1 MVLDSLTL
9 ETETLGD
16 QVKILYNSSVTNYQS
31 SGSEWSD
38 KPITV
43 TLSDGTE
50 LTTDLVI
57 GADGFRSGLRQS
69 MKGQRYMTFD
79 YEKMAIVATLLISEN
94 EANVTAWQRF
104 LPTGPVAL
112 LPLSNQ
118 LSSLVWSTDK
128 EEARRLLDLPTEAF
142 VDALNQALWSD
153 VDRNS
158 LAEQV
163 TQRVS
168 DVVTGFLQD
177 TGAEESVRQLPPSIV
192 DVQGQRAAFP
202 LATGHAVCYV
212 DNRMALIGDAAHRVH
227 PMAGQGVNLGFGD
240 VQLLTRVLENAVSH
254 GADIGSPL
262 YLRDY
267 QSGRLR
273 HNLPVMAT
281 IHGLHFLYGSTWTP
295 AVLARSLG
303 VNILDKLPHVKRI
316 ISSRAAV

>member
-1 MVLDSLTL
+1 LSEELAFIVENDVVLDSLTL

-112 LPLSNQ
+112 LPVSAIQ
-118 LSSLVWSTDK
+118 MTSVIST
-128 EEARRLLDLPTEAF
+128 
-142 VDALNQALWSD
+142 
-153 VDRNS
+153 
-158 LAEQV
+158 
-163 TQRVS
+163 
-168 DVVTGFLQD
+168 
-177 TGAEESVRQLPPSIV
+177 
-192 DVQGQRAAFP
+192 
-202 LATGHAVCYV
+202 
-212 DNRMALIGDAAHRVH
+212 
-227 PMAGQGVNLGFGD
+227 
-240 VQLLTRVLENAVSH
+240 
-254 GADIGSPL
+254 
-262 YLRDY
+262 
-267 QSGRLR
+267 
-273 HNLPVMAT
+273 
-281 IHGLHFLYGSTWTP
+281 
-295 AVLARSLG
+295 
-303 VNILDKLPHVKRI
+303 
-316 ISSRAAV
+316 